1 MPFIAIPWPEWG
13 DGCFFAAF
21 VYWWLCSRKLYPI
34 TLLLLGKALLKRSN
48 LGPSQVCWWPF
59 ASRRVWLDSMTRAVF
74 TQGSTL
80 KHILAMTGASTV
92 GLLALFAV
100 DLVDM
105 YFLSLLGHEEL
116 AAAIGFSGTLLFF
129 LTSVGIGLQIGMG
142 ALVARAEGRHD
153 RDLAS
158 RYCTNVMVFSAV
170 LATLVTLPTWY
181 FLEELL
187 VFLGAS
193 GLTLQLALDY
203 SHILLPSTPLL
214 ACGMCAAAALRAVGD
229 ARRSMWATIGAA
241 GVNAVLDPIF
251 IFLLDMGIEGAATA
265 SVVSRV
271 ALVAI
276 GFSAVLGKHKLN
288 CKPHWPALRSDLQAI
303 VPIAGPAM
311 LTNLATPIGSSY
323 VLKTMA
329 TFGDSAVAGAAILGR
344 ITPVAF
350 ALIFALSGAIGPII
364 GQNAGADRYDRVR
377 HTLLNSMLV
386 NAGYVLLIWLA
397 MYLSRH
403 WIIAAFG
410 AQGEAAHLIDFYAT
424 WLVIG
429 FAFNGVLF
437 IANAASNNLNRA
449 TQATMFNF
457 ARALL
462 GTVPLVYLFSGWF
475 GAVGVIAGEI
485 AGALVWGVVAFIVVL
500 WQVRQMQLHHERVSC
515 PEVPLEES
523 CQSPFSSPRSQMGGA
538 YAKD

>member
-1 MPFIAIPWPEWG
+1 M
-13 DGCFFAAF
+13 
-21 VYWWLCSRKLYPI
+21 K
-34 TLLLLGKALLKRSN
+34 T
-48 LGPSQVCWWPF
+48 
-59 ASRRVWLDSMTRAVF
+59 AVF
-74 TQGSTL
+74 TKGSTL
-80 KHILAMTGASTV
+80 KHILVMTGASTV

-142 ALVARAEGRHD
+142 ALVSRAEGRHD
-153 RDLAS
+153 RALAG
-158 RYCTNVMVFSAV
+158 RYYGNVMLFSALLSSAV
-170 LATLVTLPTWY
+170 ALPVWIY
-181 FLEELL
+181 LEELF

-193 GLTLQLALDY
+193 GLTLELSLDY
-203 SHILLPSTPLL
+203 SRIILPSTPLL

-229 ARRSMWATIGAA
+229 ARRSMWATMSAA

-251 IFLLDMGIEGAATA
+251 IFGLDMGIQGAATA
-265 SVVSRV
+265 SVMSRV
-271 ALVAI
+271 ALVFI
-276 GFSAVLGKHKLN
+276 GAAYVWRRHQLGRRPTWQSLQMD
-288 CKPHWPALRSDLQAI
+288 LRTI

-350 ALIFALSGAIGPII
+350 ALIFALSGSIGPII
-364 GQNAGADRYDRVR
+364 GQNAGADLYGRVR
-377 HTLLNSMLV
+377 QTLYNALLV
-386 NAGYVLLIWLA
+386 NTGYVVLIWLA
-397 MYLSRH
+397 MFLLRNQ
-403 WIIAAFG
+403 IIDAFG
-410 AQGEAAHLIDFYAT
+410 AEGDAAHLIDFYAK

-429 FAFNGVLF
+429 FVFNGMLF

-449 TQATMFNF
+449 TQATLFNF

-462 GTVPLVYLFSGWF
+462 GTVPLVYLLSDWF
-475 GAVGVIAGEI
+475 GAVGVIAGEM
-485 AGALVWGVVAFIVVL
+485 AGSLLWGTVAYAVVL
-500 WQVRQMQLHHERVSC
+500 WQVRKMERSHELVVQ
-515 PEVPLEES
+515 PEVCVEQS
-523 CQSPFSSPRSQMGGA
+523 AQSPYSSARTQMGGSLVSTGPR
-538 YAKD
+538 